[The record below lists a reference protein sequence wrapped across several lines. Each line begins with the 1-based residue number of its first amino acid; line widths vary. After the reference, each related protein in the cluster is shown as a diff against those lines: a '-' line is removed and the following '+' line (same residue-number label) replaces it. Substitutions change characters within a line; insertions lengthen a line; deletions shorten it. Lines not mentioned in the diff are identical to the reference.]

1 MIETMDAVMFAR
13 LDAGIAAGF
22 HESVHGVERV
32 GGWMF
37 SLLPNQSNSAVQRGC
52 PQMRFPEHPI
62 PRKALGRLAEGIY
75 RLRGYAELN
84 HAAVCACLG

>member
-37 SLLPNQSNSAVQRGC
+37 SLLHNQSKGV
-52 PQMRFPEHPI
+52 
-62 PRKALGRLAEGIY
+62 ALASRVLHLTAPSKGGALK
-75 RLRGYAELN
+75 
-84 HAAVCACLG
+84 